1 MKVEIKKSFK
11 KDTEKI
17 KDKATLIKIR
27 ETITKI
33 KDVNSIAELQHARK
47 MTDTDKYYRIRISNH
62 RIGFRLDGNMIVL
75 LRVLPRKD
83 FYKSFP

>member
-1 MKVEIKKSFK
+1 MKVEIRKSFK
-11 KDTEKI
+11 KDTEKV

-27 ETITKI
+27 EVITKI
-33 KDVNSIAELQHARK
+33 KDVNTITELQNVRK
-47 MTDTDKYYRIRISNH
+47 LTDMNNYYRIRISKH
-62 RIGFRLDGNMIVL
+62 RIGFRLDDNMIVL